1 MKKIISALCI
11 SALLCSVLA
20 GCAVYEKSCIPEG
33 ANNLALGAAARLL
46 ISEEKT
52 KDYSKAVDGKA
63 GTGTNTQLNKGTIE
77 IDFGKEQTFNT
88 VVLREIGWNIR
99 DFHIEVQTSNDEK
112 FETVY
117 SADRIETVRYCAI
130 EKPITAKKLRIV
142 IDKSN
147 EPFTLGEIE
156 VYNQNATTSR
166 NDFAVVGYVVTDGMF
181 NESFY
186 DKDDSYYL
194 DKEYFNAF
202 TELNVLGWM
211 QLCGDGTIKISK
223 PNYESSNNKETVVIS
238 AEEMGSYVSELR
250 RHIGNEKVQL
260 TATLNNS
267 NHDEMYSAV
276 KEHKDENIKNT
287 IDFLLKTGF
296 DGISFDWERPQS
308 QEQFDAF
315 SDYIIDLKAELVKVN
330 KRLTLAWAPWGV
342 DMKPEAVKAAD
353 AIEIMTY
360 DLFDQYGNQASFTES
375 TVQTIK
381 YFTDLGYDKKQLHIG
396 LPYYARPSDGG
407 EFWPV
412 YDDENYR
419 LSKSSDADSD
429 YLSDKGLSY
438 FNSCQTVADKTAFAL
453 CEGIGGIMAFRLEL
467 DRPYSDDICLT
478 KAIENVLNNR
488 TKQEAQ
494 DNEQ

>member
-1 MKKIISALCI
+1 MKKIVSILCI
-11 SALLCSVLA
+11 SALLCGILA
-20 GCAVYEKSCIPEG
+20 GCAVYEESCVPEG
-33 ANNLALGAAARLL
+33 SVDLAIGASAKLM
-46 ISEEKT
+46 INEDKV

-63 GTGTNTQLNKGTIE
+63 GTGTNTKLTKGTIE
-77 IDFGKEQTFNT
+77 IDFTKEQTLNT

-99 DFHIEVQTSNDEK
+99 DFHIEALTKEGD

-130 EKPITAKKLRIV
+130 ENGITTSKLRIV

-166 NDFAVVGYVVTDGMF
+166 DDFAVVGYVVTEGMF
-181 NESFY
+181 NGGFY
-186 DKDDSYYL
+186 NKEDSYYL
-194 DKEYFNAF
+194 DKEYFNSF

-211 QLCGDGTIKISK
+211 QLCADGTIKISK
-223 PNYESSNNKETVVIS
+223 PNAESSDSTDSAEIS
-238 AEEMGSYVSELR
+238 AEQLGAYVAELR
-250 RHIGNEKVQL
+250 QHIGNDKVQL
-260 TATLNNS
+260 TATLNNG

-276 KEHKDENIKNT
+276 KEHKDENIKNV

-296 DGISFDWERPQS
+296 DGISFDWERPQN

-315 SDYIIDLKAELVKVN
+315 SDYLIDLKAELVKIN

-342 DMKPEAVKAAD
+342 DMKPEAVKTAD

-360 DLFDQYGNQASFTES
+360 DLFDQYGHQASFTES

-407 EFWPV
+407 AFWPS
-412 YDDENYR
+412 YDDKNYNF
-419 LSKSSDADSD
+419 SKSSDADTD

-453 CEGIGGIMAFRLEL
+453 CEGLGGMMAFRLEL
-467 DRPYSDDICLT
+467 DRPYEDDTCLT
-478 KAIENVLNNR
+478 KSIENVLDQR
-488 TKQEAQ
+488 TIPGGVR
-494 DNEQ
+494 